1 MYSLTGFPLLKMYSV
16 KSQFRVCDGCQPY
29 RRIQKSMEWGGGGGG
44 QRGFNVQ
51 VYSLVICQ
59 RSLPKRFRLSPRM
72 SVDPSQGCSEFSN
85 LWL

>member
-29 RRIQKSMEWGGGGGG
+29 RRIQKSMEWGGGDGDRGGLM
-44 QRGFNVQ
+44 
-51 VYSLVICQ
+51 SKSTALSCQ

-72 SVDPSQGCSEFSN
+72 SADPSQGCSEFSN